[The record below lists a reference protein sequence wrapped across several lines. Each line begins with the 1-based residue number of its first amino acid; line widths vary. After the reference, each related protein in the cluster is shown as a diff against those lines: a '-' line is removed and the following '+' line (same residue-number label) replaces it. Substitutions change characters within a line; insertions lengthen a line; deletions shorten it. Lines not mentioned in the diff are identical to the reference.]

1 MTLRL
6 RQICLVSP
14 ALEPAVGRGE
24 GLVAIDIRV
33 AKPGSVL
40 DAAAAMGASLGSG
53 VLSLCGIHV
62 QLSE

>member
-14 ALEPAVGRGE
+14 APEPAVGRGE
-24 GLVAIDIRV
+24 GLAAIDIRV

-40 DAAAAMGASLGSG
+40 DAAAAMGASL
-53 VLSLCGIHV
+53 
-62 QLSE
+62 